1 MISVLI
7 TAYKE
12 EKSIAKCIECIA
24 NSSYSGISNNFELLL
39 ACPDDATY
47 NAAKEE
53 VNRLQI
59 EEKFKF
65 IKDPGKG
72 KPAALNMLMDN
83 AKGDIYI
90 LTDGDVYFGENAVK
104 ELVQNFNDNSV
115 MLVTGR
121 PKSADLRNNMMG
133 YLGHLLSDAAH
144 HKRTVDLTKEPV
156 GMGMKFVKKRDFF
169 PVSGYIYALR
179 RTEIRFPADC
189 LVDDAYISYVI
200 YNNGGKIAYAP
211 KAIAY
216 VKYPTNLSD
225 YFKQK
230 ARSTGGYIQLW
241 QYNIVKPSTKTRSFF
256 RELEY
261 FWFPIRYAQNPKE
274 LTWSFM
280 LYPIR
285 LWLWLKIYWD
295 RKIVK
300 KDFVKTWVRIE
311 STK

>member
-24 NSSYSGISNNFELLL
+24 NPAYSGIPNDFEILL
-39 ACPDDATY
+39 ACPDDETY
-47 NAAKEE
+47 NAAMG
-53 VNRLQI
+53 QI
-59 EEKFKF
+59 AVLDLEAKFNF
-65 IKDPGKG
+65 IRDPGKG
-72 KPAALNMLMDN
+72 KPVALNLLMDK
-83 AKGDIYI
+83 AKGDILI
-90 LTDGDVYFGENAVK
+90 LTDGDVYFGEKAVE
-104 ELVQNFNDNSV
+104 ELLKSFEDPTT

-121 PKSADLRNNMMG
+121 PKSADSRNSMMG
-133 YLGHLLSDAAH
+133 YFGHLLSDAAH
-144 HKRTVDLTKEPV
+144 HKRTVDLTSEPA
-156 GMGMKFVKKRDFF
+156 GMGLKFVKKREFF
-169 PVSGYIYALR
+169 PVSGYIYAVR
-179 RTEIRFPADC
+179 KTDIRFPEDC
-189 LVDDAYISYVI
+189 LVDDAYISYVVF
-200 YNNGGKIAYAP
+200 NNGGKISYAP
-211 KAIAY
+211 KALAY

-241 QYNIVKPSTKTRSFF
+241 QYNVVKPSTKTRSFF

-261 FWFPIRYAQNPKE
+261 FWFPIKYAKNLKE
-274 LTWSFM
+274 IFWSFL

-295 RKIVK
+295 RKVVK